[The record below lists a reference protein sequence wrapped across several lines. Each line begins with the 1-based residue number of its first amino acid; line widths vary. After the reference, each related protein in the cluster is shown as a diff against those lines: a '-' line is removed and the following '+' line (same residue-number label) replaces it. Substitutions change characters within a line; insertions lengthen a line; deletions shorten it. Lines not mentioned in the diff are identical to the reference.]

1 MKNMKKSIKCLIAL
15 MIMAMAFCVTG
26 VNAQAAKKTQKV
38 TFFVGEKIQHSF
50 IGMGKVKSVKSSNSK
65 VVTAKKYKSG
75 IVTESKKK
83 GKATITT
90 KGTRGSYVYKVTVK
104 NPDIK
109 VSLPTNLGD
118 SVVSVK
124 NDGSGYFDSISVL
137 YHLYDAAGNELGT
150 EREFYNCVGSKKIA
164 YGSIYLSKYRYAN
177 ADFSKTTYEINW
189 NRSLRAKFKDYTKK
203 VKFTATESNGKV
215 NVKTSMSYKGKGYV
229 YAGYSVFFYDAA
241 GNVVEVRDSYHFLY
255 KKQKT
260 KTYSI
265 SKPNDAVSW
274 KLVNKRAYLETR

>member
-1 MKNMKKSIKCLIAL
+1 MKNRKKSMKCLIAL
-15 MIMAMAFCVTG
+15 MVMAMAFCITG

-65 VVTAKKYKSG
+65 VVTAKKYKNG

-118 SVVSVK
+118 NVVSVK

-164 YGSIYLSKYRYAN
+164 YGSILLTKYRYAN

-265 SKPNDAVSW
+265 SKPYDAVSW

>member
-1 MKNMKKSIKCLIAL
+1 MKNRKKSMKCLIAL
-15 MIMAMAFCVTG
+15 MVMAMAFCVTG

-38 TFFVGEKIQHSF
+38 TFFVGENIQHSF

-65 VVTAKKYKSG
+65 VVTAKKYKNG

-118 SVVSVK
+118 NVVSVK

-203 VKFTATESNGKV
+203 VNFTATESNGKV
-215 NVKTSMSYKGKGYV
+215 DVKTSMSYKGKGYV
-229 YAGYSVFFYDAA
+229 YAGYSVFFYDAV

>member
-1 MKNMKKSIKCLIAL
+1 MKNRKKSMKCLIAL
-15 MIMAMAFCVTG
+15 MVMAMAFCVTG

-38 TFFVGEKIQHSF
+38 TFFVGENIQHSF

-65 VVTAKKYKSG
+65 VVTAKKYKNG

-118 SVVSVK
+118 NVVSVK

-215 NVKTSMSYKGKGYV
+215 DVKTSMSYKGKGYV